1 MAHELPDLPYSHD
14 ALEPYID
21 TKTME
26 IHHGKHH
33 QGYVTKLNDA
43 LEGHSDLAGLSVEDL
58 LRQIDSVP
66 EGIRQAV
73 INNGGGHANHSLF
86 WSIISANGG
95 GPPTGELATA
105 FETAFGSLEAGREEF
120 VTAAS
125 TRFGSGWAWLVVDGN
140 GDLKIY
146 STANQDN
153 PLMNGDTPII
163 GLDVWEHAYYLN
175 YQNRRPDY
183 IEAFIE
189 NLINWD
195 EITRRYAEAKG

>member
-1 MAHELPDLPYSHD
+1 MAHELPALPYSHD
-14 ALEPYID
+14 ALEPHID
-21 TKTME
+21 AKTME

-43 LEGHSDLAGLSVEDL
+43 LEGHSDLASLSVEDL
-58 LRQIDSVP
+58 LSQIDSVP

-86 WSIISANGG
+86 WSILSPNGG

-105 FETAFGSLEAGREEF
+105 IEAAFGSLEAGREEF
-120 VTAAS
+120 VTAAT

-146 STANQDN
+146 STANQDS
-153 PLMNGDTPII
+153 PIMNGDTPII

-183 IEAFIE
+183 IDAFADHV
-189 NLINWD
+189 INWD
-195 EITRRYAEAKG
+195 EATRRYIEAKG

>member
-43 LEGHSDLAGLSVEDL
+43 LEGHSDLASLSVEDL

-86 WSIISANGG
+86 WSILSANGG
-95 GPPTGELATA
+95 GPPTGELAA
-105 FETAFGSLEAGREEF
+105 AIETAFGSLEAGREEF

-146 STANQDN
+146 STANQDS

-183 IEAFIE
+183 IEAFID